1 MLKIDHL
8 QKNYGDFHLS
18 CTMAVEPGRIT
29 GLVGPNG
36 AGKSTI
42 FKSILGLIRPE
53 DGTVSLF
60 DKDVREF
67 SPEDKRLYGT
77 VLADS
82 GFSGWLCIKEIIP
95 VLEKWYPDFDRQ
107 NFTEKCRQFD
117 LPLNK
122 KIKEFSTGMKAK
134 LKVLTALSHGVKLL
148 LLDEPTAGLDVVARD
163 EILGLIREFMEEE
176 GRAVLISSHISTD
189 LEGLCDD
196 IYMIHEGELVLHEDT
211 DVLLGRYALLKV
223 DEKQYSK
230 LDKRYLLR
238 SLRESYGYRCLTDQ
252 RQFYLDNYPAAVV
265 EKSGIDEIIYMMI
278 KGEKIC

>member
-8 QKNYGDFHLS
+8 QKNYGDFHLN

-42 FKSILGLIRPE
+42 FKSILGLIRPN

-67 SPEDKRLYGT
+67 SAEDKRLYGA

-82 GFSGWLCIKEIIP
+82 GFSGWLCVKEIIP
-95 VLEKWYPDFDRQ
+95 VLEKLYPDFDRQ

-134 LKVLTALSHGVKLL
+134 LKVLTALSHGAKML

-196 IYMIHEGELVLHEDT
+196 IYMIHEGELVFHEDT

-223 DEKQYSK
+223 DEEQYSK

-252 RQFYLDNYPAAVV
+252 RQFYLDNYPATVV

>member
-1 MLKIDHL
+1 MLKINHM
-8 QKNYGDFHLS
+8 QKHYGDFHLR
-18 CTMAVEPGRIT
+18 CTMEVEAGRIT

-42 FKSILGLIRPE
+42 FKAILGLIRPE
-53 DGTVSLF
+53 DGTVSIF

-67 SPEDKRLYGT
+67 SAEDKRLYGA

-95 VLEKWYPDFDRQ
+95 MLEKLYPDFDRRD
-107 NFTEKCRQFD
+107 FTEKCKHFG

-122 KIKEFSTGMKAK
+122 KIKEFSTGMTAK
-134 LKVLTALSHGVKLL
+134 LKVLTALSHGAKLL
-148 LLDEPTAGLDVVARD
+148 LLDEPTAGLDVMARD
-163 EILGLIREFMEEE
+163 EILSLLREFMETE
-176 GRAVLISSHISTD
+176 GHAVLISSHISTD

-196 IYMIHEGELVLHEDT
+196 IYMIHDGELVLHEDT
-211 DVLLGRYALLKV
+211 DVLLGRYAILKV
-223 DEKQYSK
+223 DEEQYGK

-238 SLRESYGYRCLTDQ
+238 SRRESYGYRCLTDQ

-265 EKSGIDEIIYMMI
+265 EKGGIDELIYMMI